1 MAIKVPG
8 NMESLSLTVTL
19 RDGTVIG
26 PADTSSQ
33 PFGQSET
40 VVAIWQAGALVM
52 YPMELVA
59 KVEMHFAG

>member
-26 PADTSSQ
+26 PADTSNQ
-33 PFGQSET
+33 PFGQSER
-40 VVAIWQAGALVM
+40 VVVIWQGDTLVM